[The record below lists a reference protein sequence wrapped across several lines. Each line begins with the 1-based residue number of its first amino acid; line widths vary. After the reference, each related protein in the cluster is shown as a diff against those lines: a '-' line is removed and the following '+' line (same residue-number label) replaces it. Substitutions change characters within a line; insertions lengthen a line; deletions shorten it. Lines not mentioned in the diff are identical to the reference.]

1 MENFDMEED
10 DENCEIQKPHI
21 QSTKVE
27 E

>member
-21 QSTKVE
+21 QNTEVE